1 MKGHVN
7 MQVKFKPIL
16 NKVNKKVNLEKV
28 KQYSDKTMGLVAV
41 ISAKMREY
49 MDFAASKLVKIGMPA
64 NVVSILG
71 FFIGLLAINFISMQM
86 YVWGL
91 VLILVNRLFD
101 GLDGA
106 IARKTKITDYGV
118 FLDAVLDYVFYAG
131 VIFAF
136 ALANPSQNAVAAAFL
151 LFAFM
156 SSAAALLAYGVVAH
170 KSNQNYELLNNSPFY
185 LGGVAQGFETLL
197 ALVLMCILP
206 WWFMQIA
213 IIFGVL
219 GFVKALTIVV
229 AAYYNFV
236 IASKKSGISDINE

>member
-1 MKGHVN
+1 MKGLVN
-7 MQVKFKPIL
+7 MQVKLKPIFD
-16 NKVNKKVNLEKV
+16 KVNKKVNLEKV
-28 KQYSDKTMGLVAV
+28 KVYSDQTMSNVSKL
-41 ISAKMREY
+41 SASMRKY
-49 MDFAASKLVKIGMPA
+49 MDILASKLAKLGVPA

-71 FFIGLLAINFISMQM
+71 FFIGLLAINFISMQV

-136 ALANPSQNAVAAAFL
+136 ALANPTQNAVAAAFL

-156 SSAAALLAYGVVAH
+156 SSACALLAYGVVAH
-170 KSNQNYELLNNSPFY
+170 KSNQSYELLNNSPFY
-185 LGGVAQGFETLL
+185 LGGFAQGFETLL

-206 WWFMQIA
+206 GWFLQIA

-219 GFVKALTIVV
+219 GFVKALSIVI

-236 IASKKSGISDINE
+236 IATKKSGKSDINE

>member
-7 MQVKFKPIL
+7 MQAKLKPIFD
-16 NKVNKKVNLEKV
+16 KVNKKVNLEKV
-28 KQYSDKTMGLVAV
+28 KVYSDQTMSIVSKL
-41 ISAKMREY
+41 SASMRKY
-49 MDFAASKLVKIGMPA
+49 MDILASKLAKLGVPA

-71 FFIGLLAINFISMQM
+71 FFIGLLAINFISMQV

-136 ALANPSQNAVAAAFL
+136 ALANPTQNAVAAAFL

-156 SSAAALLAYGVVAH
+156 SSACALLAYGVVAH
-170 KSNQNYELLNNSPFY
+170 KSNQSYELLNNSPFY
-185 LGGVAQGFETLL
+185 LGGFAQGFETLL

-206 WWFMQIA
+206 GWFLQIA

-219 GFVKALTIVV
+219 GFVKALSIVI

-236 IASKKSGISDINE
+236 IATKKSGKSDINE

>member
-7 MQVKFKPIL
+7 MQVKLKPIL
-16 NKVNKKVNLEKV
+16 NKVNKKVNLEKIKV
-28 KQYSDKTMGLVAV
+28 YSDKTVSLVTKFSDLMRKYMDILA
-41 ISAKMREY
+41 AKM
-49 MDFAASKLVKIGMPA
+49 VKIGVPA

-71 FFIGLLAINFISMQM
+71 FLIGLLAINFISMQM
-86 YVWGL
+86 YMWGL
-91 VLILVNRLFD
+91 VLIVVNRLFD

-106 IARKTKITDYGV
+106 IARKTRITDYGV

-136 ALANPSQNAVAAAFL
+136 ALANPAQNAVAAAFL

-156 SSAAALLAYGVVAH
+156 SSACALLAYGVVAH
-170 KSNQNYELLNNSPFY
+170 KSSQNYELLNNSPFY
-185 LGGVAQGFETLL
+185 LGGFAQGFETLL
-197 ALVLMCILP
+197 ALVLMCLLP
-206 WWFMQIA
+206 WWFLPIA

-219 GFVKALTIVV
+219 GLVKALTIVI

-236 IASKKSGISDINE
+236 IANKKSGTTDINE

>member
-1 MKGHVN
+1 MKGLVN
-7 MQVKFKPIL
+7 MQVKLKPIFD
-16 NKVNKKVNLEKV
+16 KVNKKVNLEKV
-28 KQYSDKTMGLVAV
+28 KVYSDQTMSIVSKL
-41 ISAKMREY
+41 SALMRKY
-49 MDFAASKLVKIGMPA
+49 MDILASKLAKLGVPA

-71 FFIGLLAINFISMQM
+71 FFIGLLAINFISMQV

-136 ALANPSQNAVAAAFL
+136 ALANPTQNAVAAAFL

-156 SSAAALLAYGVVAH
+156 SSACALLAYGVVAH
-170 KSNQNYELLNNSPFY
+170 KSNQSYELLNNSPFY
-185 LGGVAQGFETLL
+185 LGGFAQGFETLL

-206 WWFMQIA
+206 GWFLQIA

-219 GFVKALTIVV
+219 GFVKALSIVI

-236 IASKKSGISDINE
+236 IATKKSGKSDINE

>member
-1 MKGHVN
+1 MKGRVN
-7 MQVKFKPIL
+7 MQVKFKPIF

-28 KQYSDKTMGLVAV
+28 KLYSGKTIDLFS
-41 ISAKMREY
+41 IFSTKMRYY
-49 MDFAASKLVKIGMPA
+49 MDMFAAKLVKFGVPA
-64 NVVSILG
+64 NVISILG

-86 YVWGL
+86 YAWGL
-91 VLILVNRLFD
+91 VLMLLNRLFD

-106 IARKTKITDYGV
+106 IARKTKVTDYGV
-118 FLDAVLDYVFYAG
+118 FLDVVLDYVFYAG

-156 SSAAALLAYGVVAH
+156 ASACALLAYGVVAH
-170 KSNQNYELLNNSPFY
+170 KANQNYELLNNSPFY
-185 LGGVAQGFETLL
+185 LGGFAQGFETLL

-219 GFVKALTIVV
+219 GFVKALTIVI

-236 IASKKSGISDINE
+236 IASKKSGLTDINE

>member
-1 MKGHVN
+1 MKGRVN
-7 MQVKFKPIL
+7 MQVKFKPIF

-28 KQYSDKTMGLVAV
+28 KLYSGKTIDLFS
-41 ISAKMREY
+41 IFSTKMRYY
-49 MDFAASKLVKIGMPA
+49 MDMFAAKLVKFGVPA
-64 NVVSILG
+64 NVISILG

-86 YVWGL
+86 YAWGL
-91 VLILVNRLFD
+91 VLMLLNRLFD

-106 IARKTKITDYGV
+106 IARKTKVTDYGV

-156 SSAAALLAYGVVAH
+156 ASACAVLAYGVVAH
-170 KSNQNYELLNNSPFY
+170 KANQNYELLNNSPFY
-185 LGGVAQGFETLL
+185 LGGFAQGFETLL

-219 GFVKALTIVV
+219 GFVKALTIVI

-236 IASKKSGISDINE
+236 IASKKSGLTDINE

>member
-1 MKGHVN
+1 M
-7 MQVKFKPIL
+7 
-16 NKVNKKVNLEKV
+16 
-28 KQYSDKTMGLVAV
+28 
-41 ISAKMREY
+41 
-49 MDFAASKLVKIGMPA
+49 
-64 NVVSILG
+64 
-71 FFIGLLAINFISMQM
+71 
-86 YVWGL
+86 
-91 VLILVNRLFD
+91 
-101 GLDGA
+101 
-106 IARKTKITDYGV
+106 
-118 FLDAVLDYVFYAG
+118 
-131 VIFAF
+131 
-136 ALANPSQNAVAAAFL
+136 
-151 LFAFM
+151 
-156 SSAAALLAYGVVAH
+156 AH